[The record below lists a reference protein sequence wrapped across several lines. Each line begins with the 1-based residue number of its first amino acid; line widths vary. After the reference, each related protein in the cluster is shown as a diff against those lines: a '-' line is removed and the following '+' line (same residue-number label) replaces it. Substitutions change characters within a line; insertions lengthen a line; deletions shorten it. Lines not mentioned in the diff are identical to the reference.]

1 MSDSKN
7 LIETPDFSGVP
18 NLEQLILQRCTTL
31 SRIHKSLWNLK
42 RLIRLDLNGCK
53 WLESLPDQINME
65 SLEVFILSGCSRLKN
80 FPKSVENMSHLSKL
94 DLSETPIKHLPAFV
108 KHLTVLINLDLS
120 KCRNLSSLP
129 DAICHLTYLKSLNLS
144 FCSKLDKLPESMGN
158 IKGLEELNVS
168 CTAIREL
175 PSSIG
180 RLEKLK
186 VLTLIGCVGLSYS
199 ESLNKLLHTLSGLCS
214 LTKLVLSYC
223 NLSVIPDVIGCLS
236 SLKVLDLGANNF
248 VCIPES
254 IIQLTN
260 LEGLYLFDCTELQ
273 SLPRLPLNIRE
284 VYLVGC
290 ISLETI
296 PIRPEYDFLTAVN
309 LANCFKITEEGYYDM
324 ISMMLRRDLIKVSL
338 SLSLSL
344 SLSFMKF

>member
-1 MSDSKN
+1 M
-7 LIETPDFSGVP
+7 P

-80 FPKSVENMSHLSKL
+80 FPKSVENLSHLSKL

-120 KCRNLSSLP
+120 KCWNLSSLP
-129 DAICHLTYLKSLNLS
+129 DASCHLTYLKSLNLS
-144 FCSKLDKLPESMGN
+144 NCSKLDKLPESLGN
-158 IKGLEELNVS
+158 IKGMEELNVS
-168 CTAIREL
+168 YTAIREL

-180 RLEKLK
+180 LLEKLK
-186 VLTLIGCVGLSYS
+186 VLILQGCVRLSYS
-199 ESLNKLLHTLSGLCS
+199 ESLNNLLHTLSGLCS
-214 LTKLVLSYC
+214 LTELVLSYC
-223 NLSVIPDVIGCLS
+223 NLWVIPDVIGCLS
-236 SLKVLDLGANNF
+236 SLKVLSLGGNNF

-260 LEGLYLFDCTELQ
+260 LDELLLFDCTDLQ
-273 SLPRLPLNIRE
+273 SLPWLPLNIRDI
-284 VYLVGC
+284 VLSGC

-296 PIRPEYDFLTAVN
+296 PITPKFHFQPGLYLT
-309 LANCFKITEEGYYDM
+309 NCFKITEDQGYNDM
-324 ISMMLRRDLIKVSL
+324 ISMMQRRYLIQVSL

-344 SLSFMKF
+344 SLL